1 MALFAFAACGGDDDD
16 PASPTSPQGVPTA
29 RTAEEVIPDM
39 AALGF
44 KPAAEQLPGIN
55 QGDSSKIALYEN
67 PAGAVKSVRFEIAVA
82 PNTNVAQAQFTA
94 LADALKNPPPGLFGA
109 DTNQIPGTAVFQG
122 DQSRSYKTDKPDK
135 EGTIVFSDIHRFGR
149 AIVIMYS
156 IGSEGAEAE
165 SVRKALAEQMAARAP
180 R

>member
-1 MALFAFAACGGDDDD
+1 
-16 PASPTSPQGVPTA
+16 
-29 RTAEEVIPDM
+29 M

-44 KPAAEQLPGIN
+44 KAATDQLPGFN
-55 QGDSSKIALYEN
+55 ETDAAKVALFEN
-67 PAGAVKSVRFEIAVA
+67 PAGKVKSVRFEITIA
-82 PNTNVAQAQFTA
+82 PNVNVATAQFTA

-109 DTNQIPGTAVFQG
+109 DTKQTDGQSVFQG

-135 EGTIVFSDIHRFGR
+135 EGTLVFSDIHRFGR

-156 IGSEGAEAE
+156 IGPDGPDTAAL
-165 SVRKALAEQMAARAP
+165 RKQVAEQISAKAP